1 MYALA
6 CYTVKTAA
14 PTSSPTVT
22 SSFTLVTATPGI
34 ADDVDDPVNPDI
46 GISPITTR

>member
-6 CYTVKTAA
+6 CYTVQTTV
-14 PTSSPTVT
+14 PTLSPTVT
-22 SSFTLVTATPGI
+22 SSYTLVTATPGM
-34 ADDVDDPVNPDI
+34 ADEVDDPVNPDI